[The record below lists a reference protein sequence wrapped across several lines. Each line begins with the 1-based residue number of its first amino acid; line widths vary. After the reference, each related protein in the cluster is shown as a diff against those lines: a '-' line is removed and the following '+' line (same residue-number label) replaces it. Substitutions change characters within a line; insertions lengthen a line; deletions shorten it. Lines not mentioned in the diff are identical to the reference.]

1 MTHPAITQML
11 GRYDL
16 SNASS
21 GFYALRE
28 ILQEVVL
35 VALYDAGFFRQAAFY
50 GGTALRVLHRLP
62 RFSEDLDFSLLEP
75 QPDFDITPFRQ
86 AIIDTLQAYGFT
98 VSVEIK
104 QKSSASAVASA
115 FIKGNTLEH
124 LLAIEAPAEMTHGV
138 HKGQAVKIKL
148 EVDTDPPP
156 NFQTEEV
163 ISLVPRSHS
172 IKTFTMPCLFAGKMH
187 AVLCRAWGN
196 RPKGRDWYDLVW
208 YVSRR
213 TPLDLVHLQARLAQ
227 SCTFLENQK
236 IALPAQLT
244 GDAVLGL
251 LEQRIASLDID
262 KAKADVLPFIRDVRE
277 LQVWSPEF
285 FMEII
290 RRIKFQG

>member
-11 GRYDL
+11 ERYDL
-16 SNASS
+16 SSANS

-35 VALYDAGFFRQAAFY
+35 VALYDAGFFKQAAFY
-50 GGTALRVLHRLP
+50 GGTALRILHHLP

-75 QPDFDITPFRQ
+75 QPGFDMSPFRQ
-86 AIIDTLQAYGFT
+86 AIVDTLQAYGFS
-98 VSVEIK
+98 VSVAIK

-124 LLAIEAPAEMTHGV
+124 LLAIQAPAEITRGV
-138 HKGQAVKIKL
+138 HQGQTVKIKL
-148 EVDTDPPP
+148 EVDTDPPL

-163 ISLVPRSHS
+163 VRLAPRSHS
-172 IKTFTMPCLFAGKMH
+172 IKVFTLPCLFAGKVH

-208 YVSRR
+208 YVARGTS
-213 TPLDLVHLQARLAQ
+213 LDLVHLQAQLEQSCKFLESQNIAVPAELAQ
-227 SCTFLENQK
+227 H
-236 IALPAQLT
+236 
-244 GDAVLGL
+244 AVLGL
-251 LEQRIASLDID
+251 LEQRIASLDIA
-262 KAKADVLPFIRDVRE
+262 KAKTDVLPFVRDARE
-277 LQVWSPEF
+277 LEAWSSEF

-290 RRIKFQG
+290 RRISFAS